1 MPTPQHLIIIGQD
14 AHPTTFNNY
23 RQDAHPTRFN
33 NYRQDA
39 HPTRFNNYRLI
50 FIN

>member
-1 MPTPQHLIIIGQD
+1 MPTPQDLIIIG
-14 AHPTTFNNY
+14 
-23 RQDAHPTRFN
+23 QDAHPTRFN
-33 NYRQDA
+33 NYRVFNLYKSGGQDA